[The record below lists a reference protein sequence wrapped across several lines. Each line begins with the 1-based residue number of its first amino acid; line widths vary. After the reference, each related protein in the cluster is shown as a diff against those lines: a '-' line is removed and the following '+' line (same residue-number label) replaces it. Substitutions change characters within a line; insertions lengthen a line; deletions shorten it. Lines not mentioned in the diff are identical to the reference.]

1 MNRLFWLVVVAAFI
15 AGCGSPTA
23 PDPAHN
29 VDGQWDGSNSL
40 DGFVHFV
47 VVGGS
52 AAGVVNVSHF
62 SLSYTIQNPIGQTT
76 PCSSSWILGNQ
87 LTTTLAHVTNGG
99 AAFHAGQPGFRFA
112 TNGDGLPIPFEGF
125 ETVIAIFT
133 GGLYQR
139 ETGERYRV
147 RVEWTIV
154 SRGLVQSR
162 HIKFTSFAITLLYM
176 ASDTAV
182 RT

>member
-1 MNRLFWLVVVAAFI
+1 VMSRLFWLVVVAAFI

-29 VDGQWDGSNSL
+29 VDGLWDGSNSL

-52 AAGVVNVSHF
+52 AGGVVNVSHF

-133 GGLYQR
+133 GDFISAKQASGTGFVSNGLSCLGGSFSPG
-139 ETGERYRV
+139 T
-147 RVEWTIV
+147 
-154 SRGLVQSR
+154 SNLPHSPSLS
-162 HIKFTSFAITLLYM
+162 FTWQAT
-176 ASDTAV
+176 
-182 RT
+182 RP